1 MDAINYRFY
10 PTLLNL
16 FDRYQKG
23 YVNEEDFIDR
33 INRIPIP
40 QTEAQ
45 FKGSS
50 FEEAVIKGTNEE
62 LYDQEILRK
71 VRSLLPR
78 PMVKTQVY
86 CEYQMN
92 DVVLYGYVDVIGKML
107 AVDIKTTGKY
117 VPGSFAKSHQNFYLP
132 ALKSRG
138 IRTLRYV
145 ITDFQNV
152 YQEDYDQ
159 TIDFSFQQEQIKSFC
174 EFLEENRRRI
184 TDKRIFNLK

>member
-1 MDAINYRFY
+1 MDPINYRLY

-23 YVNEEDFIDR
+23 YVNEDDFIDR

-40 QTEAQ
+40 QTESQ
-45 FKGSS
+45 FKGTS

-62 LYDQEILRK
+62 LYDAEILRK

-78 PMVKTQVY
+78 PMTKTQVY
-86 CEYQMN
+86 CEYQLN

-107 AVDIKTTGKY
+107 AVDIKTTSKY
-117 VPGSFAKSHQNFYLP
+117 VPGRFAKSHQNFYLP

-145 ITDFQNV
+145 ITDFQDV

-159 TIDFSFQQEQIKSFC
+159 TIDFSFQEAQIKSFC
-174 EFLEENRRRI
+174 EFLEENRKRI
-184 TDKRIFNLK
+184 TDKKIFNLK